1 MGSIA
6 ALVGLLHAALL
17 TASFG
22 ARSSSQPAALRTS
35 APPPAPVA
43 TKTTVARA
51 PERKPHVRK
60 HRNKHQRQ
68 RRHSRHA
75 PAKPAHSTP
84 TLAQAQTPVVTQTE
98 PQAVSQPTE
107 TVASPA
113 PAPKPVKQLSR
124 PKRSSPGGTSF
135 DDSG

>member
-1 MGSIA
+1 MA
-6 ALVGLLHAALL
+6 ALVGLVLAALL

-43 TKTTVARA
+43 TKTTVRRA
-51 PERKPHVRK
+51 PERKHPVRK
-60 HRNKHQRQ
+60 QRRH

-75 PAKPAHSTP
+75 PAKSAHSTP

-98 PQAVSQPTE
+98 PQAVSQPTQ

-124 PKRSSPGGTSF
+124 PKRSPPGGTSF